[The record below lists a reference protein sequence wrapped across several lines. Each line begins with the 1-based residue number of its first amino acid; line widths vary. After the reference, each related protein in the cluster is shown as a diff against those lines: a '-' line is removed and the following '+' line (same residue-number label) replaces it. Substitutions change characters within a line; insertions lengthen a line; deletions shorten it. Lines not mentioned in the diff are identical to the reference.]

1 MNYKTFSLSEV
12 VEKVIDNRGLTP
24 KKLGG
29 DWSDVGYR
37 VISAKNIKNRSL
49 VQEDKIRTID
59 DSLYSR
65 WMDDDIHRGD
75 IILTS
80 EAPCGETLFWDSDE
94 KIVLGQRLFGIR
106 VKKGYDPY
114 YLFLY
119 LNTRGFQNELSS
131 RMTGTTV
138 QGIRQSEL
146 MKCRLSLPSYDV
158 QVAVTKQIKP
168 IDDLIRLNDR
178 INDYLD
184 KLAREMFEHEAIMY
198 DVATIPLSKFAEIN
212 KDSLSGKTHNQIFHY
227 LDTGNI
233 TKNNIKSY
241 QKFRYEELPSRAR
254 RLVKDG
260 DMVYSTVRPNQLHFG
275 LLTSVPEN
283 CVVSTGFAVIRSTD
297 NRISNEIIYLSLSD
311 SKVIEYLQGVAE
323 SSTSTYPSITPNDL
337 GNIEIPII
345 SDNTQKTLK
354 LIFNIINSNQCQ
366 NRILNDVREK
376 LMGLLFNYDS
386 NK

>member
-1 MNYKTFSLSEV
+1 MNCKTFSLSEV
-12 VEKVIDNRGLTP
+12 VETVIDNRGLTP

-29 DWSDVGYR
+29 DWSDGGYR

-65 WMDDDIHRGD
+65 WMDEDIHKGD

-146 MKCRLSLPSYDV
+146 MKCRLTLPSYDV

-178 INDYLD
+178 INDYLFEIGRTVFIHFQNTHSTSKCHLSD
-184 KLAREMFEHEAIMY
+184 TADIMMGQSPPGESYNVEGKGTLFFQGRAEFGQYFPTPNLYTDQPKRLASKGDILMSVRAPVGDINIAIDDCCIGRGLAAIRSNVGCQSYLHYLIDSMKSDFDQY
-198 DVATIPLSKFAEIN
+198 NGTGTVFGSIN
-212 KDSLSGKTHNQIFHY
+212 K
-227 LDTGNI
+227 
-233 TKNNIKSY
+233 
-241 QKFRYEELPSRAR
+241 
-254 RLVKDG
+254 
-260 DMVYSTVRPNQLHFG
+260 
-275 LLTSVPEN
+275 
-283 CVVSTGFAVIRSTD
+283 
-297 NRISNEIIYLSLSD
+297 NEMNSIMMLSL
-311 SKVIEYLQGVAE
+311 IH
-323 SSTSTYPSITPNDL
+323 
-337 GNIEIPII
+337 I
-345 SDNTQKTLK
+345 SEPT
-354 LIFNIINSNQCQ
+354 
-366 NRILNDVREK
+366 RP
-376 LMGLLFNYDS
+376 
-386 NK
+386 